1 MDVSLGAYF
10 YFTLFIFILEKQ
22 SADCNVCS
30 SSFPITDH
38 ALSGHVWKAI
48 HKQTFERCIFSCELD
63 PKCFSVNFHTER
75 KLCELNL
82 GTLEAFRADFVQRK
96 GSVYISMVVRRF
108 DPCVTAELC
117 KNGGRCEPYPVTRC
131 ICPEGYSGLLCE
143 GLSPLWYGHQYR
155 HSSVIKTIFSRK
167 AKGKKKKERK
177 NTLQWS
183 EFRYCARA
191 KLLQD

>member
-10 YFTLFIFILEKQ
+10 YFTFTLFLFIPEKQ

-131 ICPEGYSGLLCE
+131 ICPEGYSGFLCE
-143 GLSPLWYGHQYR
+143 GLSQ
-155 HSSVIKTIFSRK
+155 TIVRYDM
-167 AKGKKKKERK
+167 AI
-177 NTLQWS
+177 NTDILQ
-183 EFRYCARA
+183 
-191 KLLQD
+191 